1 MNSTIYDD
9 VFRTMAEKLPHLFIA
24 LINEVFGT
32 EFPDDARIET
42 HRNEF
47 ITKNGKII
55 TDSIFLI
62 ERRLFHIECQT
73 NPDQT
78 MAIRMFEYDFAIAIE
93 EALHQGEPYE
103 INLPESCVIYIR
115 ANKNTPDTLT
125 VRVRIGDVEVPYT
138 TRVIKAASYTLDE
151 LISKKLKVLLP
162 YYMVRYEKALPQDFV
177 SNCQELLVSTKS
189 ILTPSEEDLI
199 GLIMQIAE
207 RIAPDEDTRKEVSDM
222 GGKVLE
228 LWSEKKKAEGLA
240 EGQLNSYLLFVS
252 KGRISLEEAAEELNM
267 PVEAFKE
274 AMIKAGYKLPEKV

>member
-1 MNSTIYDD
+1 
-9 VFRTMAEKLPHLFIA
+9 MAEKLPHLFIA